1 MSEQQTCDTNNL
13 KWKALVNCDNTFDGD
28 FFYGVL
34 TTGVYCR
41 PSCSSR
47 KPNRVNVEFFATRE
61 QAEAQGYRP
70 CKKCRPDEN
79 GDNEKEQHLIVTAC
93 RRLEHSTSPPTLAE
107 LAAEAG
113 MSPHHFHRLFKKTVG
128 ITPRNYYAKHRAD
141 RLREALVAGSKV
153 GEAIYAAGF
162 ESLSGAY
169 NKDQDQFA
177 MSMKAFKN
185 GAEGVVIMYGTASCF
200 LGQAMVAA
208 TRKGICMVELGDTPE
223 QLVDKLTE
231 LFPHAKVRRGDK
243 DFQTLVEKVIT
254 QIESPQSQVDLPLD
268 IQGTVFQQKVWR
280 ALRGI
285 EPGNTSSYSAIA
297 TQIGQPTAVRAVAG
311 ACAANKIAVLI
322 PCHRVLTKDNK
333 ISGYRWGKGR
343 KKLLLEKE
351 RK

>member
-1 MSEQQTCDTNNL
+1 MSEQHTSDTNEL
-13 KWKALVNCDNTFDGD
+13 KWKALVNRDKSSEGD
-28 FFYGVL
+28 FFYGVI

-41 PSCSSR
+41 PNCGSR
-47 KPNRVNVEFFATRE
+47 TPNRINVEFFDTRD

-70 CKKCRPDEN
+70 CKRCRPDEN
-79 GDNEKEQHLIVTAC
+79 GDDVQRQPVIVAAC
-93 RRLEHSTSPPTLAE
+93 RRLQHSTRPPTLAE
-107 LAAEAG
+107 LASEAG

-141 RLREALVAGSKV
+141 RLREALVQGSMI

-162 ESLSGAY
+162 QSLSGAY

-208 TRKGICMVELGDTPE
+208 TRKGICMVELGDSPE
-223 QLVDKLTE
+223 QLVDRLTE
-231 LFPHAKVRRGDK
+231 RFPYANIRSGDK
-243 DFQTLVEKVIT
+243 DFQALVKKVII
-254 QIESPQSQVDLPLD
+254 QIENPQGQALLPLD
-268 IQGTVFQQKVWR
+268 IQGTVFQQKVWK

-285 EPGNTSSYSAIA
+285 EPGNTSTYSAIA
-297 TQIGQPTAVRAVAG
+297 AQIGRPTAVRAVAG

-333 ISGYRWGKGR
+333 ISGYRWGEKR
-343 KKLLLEKE
+343 KKLLLDKEK
-351 RK
+351 K